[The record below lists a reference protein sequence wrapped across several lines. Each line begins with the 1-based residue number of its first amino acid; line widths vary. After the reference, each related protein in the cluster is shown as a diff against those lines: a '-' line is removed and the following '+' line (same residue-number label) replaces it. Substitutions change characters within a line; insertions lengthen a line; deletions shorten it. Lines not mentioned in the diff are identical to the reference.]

1 MSRVAL
7 KLLLT
12 PHLIKGRIFT
22 LDAIHTQRT
31 DVARRSIGGKGTIS

>member
-1 MSRVAL
+1 MRRVAL
-7 KLLLT
+7 KPWLT
-12 PHLIKGRIFT
+12 PHLITGCIFT